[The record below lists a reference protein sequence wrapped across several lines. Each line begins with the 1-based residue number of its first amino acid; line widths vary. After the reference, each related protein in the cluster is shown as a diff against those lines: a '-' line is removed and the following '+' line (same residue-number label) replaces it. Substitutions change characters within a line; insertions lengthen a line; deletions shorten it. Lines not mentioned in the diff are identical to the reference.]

1 MTRQVTRS
9 AGETFDLGRSFAAL
23 LRPGDVVALLG
34 TLGSGKTGFA
44 AGVCRGLGVSVHV
57 TSPTFTLINEYPA
70 PFGLVAHI
78 DMYRVGSRREVAE
91 LGIEEYFND
100 RCVCLIEWADAILDI
115 LPPAHY
121 RVLLRHGGEEL
132 EREVVMSGR
141 GEIPS

>member
-1 MTRQVTRS
+1 
-9 AGETFDLGRSFAAL
+9 
-23 LRPGDVVALLG
+23 
-34 TLGSGKTGFA
+34 
-44 AGVCRGLGVSVHV
+44 V

-78 DMYRVGSRREVAE
+78 DMYRVGSRKEVAD

-121 RVLLRHGGEEL
+121 RVRITHGEEER
-132 EREVVMSGR
+132 EREVVMSVR
-141 GEIPS
+141 GGIPS